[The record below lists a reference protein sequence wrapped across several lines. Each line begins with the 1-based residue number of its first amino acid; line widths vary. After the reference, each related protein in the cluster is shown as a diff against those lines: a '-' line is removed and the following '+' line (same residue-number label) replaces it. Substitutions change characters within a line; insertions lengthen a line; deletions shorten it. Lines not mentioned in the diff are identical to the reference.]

1 MTVIMIKCWYNDYN
15 DDDDVITAVMLVI
28 VRVNIVVAG
37 RDAAG
42 IFLLRESRV
51 FVIRKEQRLILFR
64 VWLDLKANVDE
75 VSVGASGRL

>member
-1 MTVIMIKCWYNDYN
+1 
-15 DDDDVITAVMLVI
+15 MLVI

>member
-1 MTVIMIKCWYNDYN
+1 M
-15 DDDDVITAVMLVI
+15 I

>member
-1 MTVIMIKCWYNDYN
+1 M
-15 DDDDVITAVMLVI
+15 I

-75 VSVGASGRL
+75 VSVGASGIL